1 MCCAFVLGLARVST
15 PAALRVEIGEV
26 VERNDKLSPARPTL
40 CACAQVGRTDWACLV
55 CAPTESRHRGT
66 PWRTAWKPAVSACGL
81 EGLRVH
87 DLRHTFVSLLIS
99 SGANVKQVS
108 TWAGHSSV
116 TVTLD
121 TYTHLFQDDGDDIA
135 DRMDL
140 LLSARSEGA
149 QVRSISG

>member
-1 MCCAFVLGLARVST
+1 M
-15 PAALRVEIGEV
+15 
-26 VERNDKLSPARPTL
+26 
-40 CACAQVGRTDWACLV
+40 
-55 CAPTESRHRGT
+55 
-66 PWRTAWKPAVSACGL
+66 
-81 EGLRVH
+81 RVH